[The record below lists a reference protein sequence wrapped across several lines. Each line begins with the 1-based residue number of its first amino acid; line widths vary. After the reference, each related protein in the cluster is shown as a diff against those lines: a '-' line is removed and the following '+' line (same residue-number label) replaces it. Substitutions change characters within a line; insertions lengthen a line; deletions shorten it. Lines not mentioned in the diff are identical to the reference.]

1 MFTVI
6 IFFISNTCIGMYSSL
21 YPPLSTVCVFINL
34 HIESR
39 RLVIFGANVTCIG
52 LEYPVFLNLYVI
64 YRSNMICKWTLHI
77 FGNLIAHWLLAS
89 QSASPLMPGLAWGYS
104 LCGSEANRRVNGRM
118 WLLAQGT
125 PRWNKPVKRIRR
137 FLIYIIPTRN
147 FPFQYLY
154 NMYTDYKLNFLTIIL
169 TLTSQ

>member
-1 MFTVI
+1 MRVQLYRYVYVFISCSLYEDFVFSDFACMFTVI

-104 LCGSEANRRVNGRM
+104 LCGSEAKQKSEWTYVTASPGN
-118 WLLAQGT
+118 
-125 PRWNKPVKRIRR
+125 
-137 FLIYIIPTRN
+137 
-147 FPFQYLY
+147 
-154 NMYTDYKLNFLTIIL
+154 
-169 TLTSQ
+169 SQMK